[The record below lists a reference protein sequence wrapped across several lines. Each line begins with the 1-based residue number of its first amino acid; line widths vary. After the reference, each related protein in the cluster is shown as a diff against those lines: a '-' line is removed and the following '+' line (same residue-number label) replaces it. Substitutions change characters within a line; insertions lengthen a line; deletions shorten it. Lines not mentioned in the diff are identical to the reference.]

1 MPAFGKHIWILW
13 LLSVCPVERI
23 RAQQTSA
30 DTIRRGNN
38 RLPGQK
44 HGHISSAWLFEG
56 DAPLQVL
63 VETDLRRLQRSVVAP
78 ELQPATV
85 TLCSP
90 EGRILRE
97 EVAIRPRGE
106 FRRDNCSFPNIL
118 IDFGKHRSDTPSLHA
133 RIKVV
138 SPCQYGSRYVDLMR
152 REFLAYRIYS
162 LFTERS
168 FRVRMVTLRLSDPG
182 GRRKPMEMPSFLI
195 EDIDDMA
202 RRNGC
207 HESDTILF
215 HPDQTDRQQM
225 TLIALFQYMIGNTD
239 WAVARGHNVRLIRR
253 DGDTLSRPIAV
264 PYDFDYCGLVNA
276 PYAIPDE
283 RLGIADVRTRIYMG
297 PPRNLA
303 EIRHVRDLFLS
314 RRDDV
319 RRLVENFPGLPT
331 EERRDA
337 WRYLEE
343 FFSEMGGKD
352 VESRFSPGGW
362 GYSENKEPRPGGQG
376 PGG

>member
-1 MPAFGKHIWILW
+1 MPAFGKHLWILW

-23 RAQQTSA
+23 RSQQTPA
-30 DTIRRGNN
+30 DTIRRGYD

-44 HGHISSAWLFEG
+44 DGHISSAWLFEG

-63 VETDLRRLQRSVVAP
+63 VETDLRRLQRPVSLP
-78 ELQPATV
+78 EPQPATV
-85 TLCSP
+85 SIRSP
-90 EGRILRE
+90 DGLFLHE
-97 EVAIRPRGE
+97 EVSIRARGE
-106 FRRDNCSFPNIL
+106 FRRENCSLPNIL
-118 IDFGKHRSDTPSLHA
+118 IDFGRHRSANPSLHA

-138 SPCQYGSRYVDLMR
+138 SPCQYGPRYENLLL

-162 LFTERS
+162 LFPERS

-182 GRRKPMEMPSFLI
+182 GRRKNMEMPSFII
-195 EDIDDMA
+195 EDIDDMT

-215 HPDQTDRQQM
+215 HTDQTDRQQM

-283 RLGIADVRTRIYMG
+283 RLGIPDVRTRLYMG
-297 PPRNLA
+297 PPRNA
-303 EIRHVRDLFLS
+303 PEIARTRDLFLS
-314 RRDDV
+314 RRDDI
-319 RRLVENFPGLPT
+319 RHLVLTLPGLDPADRK
-331 EERRDA
+331 EA
-337 WRYLEE
+337 WRYLEG
-343 FFSEMGGKD
+343 FFAELAEKD
-352 VESRFSPGGW
+352 VEARLAPGGW
-362 GYSENKEPRPGGQG
+362 GFRVE
-376 PGG
+376 